1 MIFQQE
7 QDIYCQHNQHC
18 SQCSNKPTM
27 SNSTSQ
33 TTYLSTRKN
42 RKSITKK
49 LNHILKSLLIPCYHH
64 ANKRKKN
71 TCKGNKNASLAT
83 VAVSVQDKEQYGCC
97 GCQSARDSVTIVDG
111 PEQPWIVPSE
121 YHKNMSESV
130 SSASGSNHWMFR
142 TGWTPQPDPLA
153 FLNSGWCVNCNACIR
168 RDQKQCSFCDASP
181 LITSDHQ
188 IPMRNIKEMD
198 ETN

>member
-7 QDIYCQHNQHC
+7 QGECSTLTQTQPDIYCQHNQHC

-121 YHKNMSESV
+121 YHKNMS
-130 SSASGSNHWMFR
+130 GTWMR
-142 TGWTPQPDPLA
+142 SL
-153 FLNSGWCVNCNACIR
+153 VR
-168 RDQKQCSFCDASP
+168 
-181 LITSDHQ
+181 
-188 IPMRNIKEMD
+188 IKVRH
-198 ETN
+198 